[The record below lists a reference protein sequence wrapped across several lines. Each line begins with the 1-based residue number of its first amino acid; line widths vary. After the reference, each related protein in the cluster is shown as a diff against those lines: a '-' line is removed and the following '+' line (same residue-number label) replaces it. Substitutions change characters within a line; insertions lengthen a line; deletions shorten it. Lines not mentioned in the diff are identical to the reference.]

1 MNILRLIIALLFLCF
16 GLVIGFLNDSPGIT
30 LDLVFFTWS
39 TTPGNAI
46 ILSLLTGVIIGGLI
60 VVATMVLPMYARLR
74 SATRPA
80 RSAVRKPSLNERA
93 PPIDPGP

>member
-16 GLVIGFLNDSPGIT
+16 GLVIGFLNDSSGIN

-46 ILSLLTGVIIGGLI
+46 ILSLLTGVIIGGLTVI
-60 VVATMVLPMYARLR
+60 ATLVLPLYAKLR
-74 SATRPA
+74 NTGRPPKPDRMHWAPADRMPNDPSA
-80 RSAVRKPSLNERA
+80 
-93 PPIDPGP
+93 